1 VDPFLNLRAGVRRFA
16 SLLCLIALITAC
28 HPGPIAN
35 GGAKPPATGGTIAGT
50 VRADGGVSLAGRKVT
65 ATNEATGAKF
75 DATSGS
81 NGGYTI
87 QVPPGTYRVDVEL
100 QSGETLSRR
109 PDPTKVNVGD
119 LDADR
124 NFVLTVRK

>member
-1 VDPFLNLRAGVRRFA
+1 MVTFLSDTRALRLA
-16 SLLCLIALITAC
+16 SLACLLALITAC

-35 GGAKPPATGGTIAGT
+35 GGPKPSGTGGTISGT

-87 QVPPGTYRVDVEL
+87 QVPAGTYRLDVDL
-100 QSGETLSRR
+100 QPNEAFATR
-109 PDPTKVNVGD
+109 PKPTNVNVGD
-119 LDADR
+119 LDAER